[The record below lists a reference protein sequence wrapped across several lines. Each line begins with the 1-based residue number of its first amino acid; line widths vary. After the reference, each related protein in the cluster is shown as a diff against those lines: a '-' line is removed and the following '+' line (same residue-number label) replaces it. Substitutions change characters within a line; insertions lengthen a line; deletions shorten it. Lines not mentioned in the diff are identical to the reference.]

1 MNAHRVNA
9 AAGVILAAQKQK
21 NTAAGIAASLEAAGL
36 LQSPESAAELVAL
49 RAQVT
54 ELEAGREALAARL
67 RAGQRWQQG
76 RTPALVAQD
85 FVSQDELRAM
95 FGIPLVAP
103 WDGDPCRPCGCPKR
117 FDRHADGCPALAE
130 DPHDS
135 PLHHTYA
142 VCRDLPAVS
151 S

>member
-21 NTAAGIAASLEAAGL
+21 NTAAGIAASLEATGM

-49 RAQVT
+49 RARVA
-54 ELEAGREALAARL
+54 ELETAVAHALSPHVKFADSSHCEADSDPWPCPTVSTLAPAGWPLSDGPASGRQLDRL
-67 RAGQRWQQG
+67 GS
-76 RTPALVAQD
+76 P
-85 FVSQDELRAM
+85 
-95 FGIPLVAP
+95 
-103 WDGDPCRPCGCPKR
+103 
-117 FDRHADGCPALAE
+117 AE

-142 VCRDLPAVS
+142 VPRDLPEVTA
-151 S
+151 